1 MSDPKQLLAKNDMKK
16 FDLAFEKIVMLAKS
30 DFRRIDKEV
39 NDKFL
44 SCLDYNLIGG
54 KRNRGL
60 FLVRCFQELN
70 PKCSEEQLEKARL
83 LGWCTELFQSY
94 FLIHDDIMD
103 NSITRRGQPCWYR
116 LDNVGLI
123 AINDANYFQNLNF
136 KVLKYFFGTSDCYME
151 LVDLFL
157 DVGAFVKLRLSFFP
171 NLIFNLLLPSKP
183 DVQIHGHRPVLRSD
197 LQSTGQ

>member
-1 MSDPKQLLAKNDMKK
+1 MAAELKQLMAKSDLKK
-16 FDLAFEKIVMLAKS
+16 FDLAFEKIIKLAKS

-39 NDKFL
+39 NDNFL
-44 SCLDYNLIGG
+44 CCLDYNLIGG

-60 FLVRCFQELN
+60 FLVKCFQELN
-70 PKCSEEQLEKARL
+70 PQCSEEQLELARL

-103 NSITRRGQPCWYR
+103 NSITRRGRPCWYR

-136 KVLKYFFGTSDCYME
+136 KVLKHFFGASDCYME
-151 LVDLFL
+151 LVEIFL
-157 DVGAFVKLRLSFFP
+157 DVRPAVWL
-171 NLIFNLLLPSKP
+171 NLLVFFVSKLI
-183 DVQIHGHRPVLRSD
+183 DN
-197 LQSTGQ
+197 

>member
-1 MSDPKQLLAKNDMKK
+1 MSELGLKK
-16 FDLAFEKIVMLAKS
+16 FELAFKKIAQLAKS
-30 DFRRIDKEV
+30 DFKKIDKQV
-39 NDKFL
+39 NDKL
-44 SCLDYNLIGG
+44 TACLDYNLFGG

-60 FLVRCFQELN
+60 FLVKCFEELN
-70 PKCSEEQLEKARL
+70 PHCSEEQLENARL

-136 KVLKYFFGTSDCYME
+136 KVLKHFFGTSDCYIE
-151 LVDLFL
+151 LVELFL
-157 DVGAFVKLRLSFFP
+157 DVSSFCRTKFKF
-171 NLIFNLLLPSKP
+171 I
-183 DVQIHGHRPVLRSD
+183 
-197 LQSTGQ
+197 